1 MRTRLQIALMAL
13 PLLAISFLAPSSLQA
28 APTGAESSPTNI
40 GRTQE
45 NGRTVY
51 VNADAPEPGKS
62 GWSGPRRSYV
72 YWSVTEHR
80 WKPVPGVVTMR
91 AARSAAAEVRH
102 LLAPQRSVSV
112 AEFASPEQID
122 AAIEQAAARHNV
134 DPNLVRAVIKVE
146 SNFNPHA
153 VSPKGAMGLMQ
164 LMPATARELKVSDAF
179 DPAQNVDAGVRHLR
193 TLLDNFGGD
202 PRLALAAYNAGQ
214 GAVLRHGGVPRF
226 AETQNYV
233 RRITELY
240 GGGKAG
246 TIGPGR
252 APVHMF
258 RDGQGVLTMTNVE

>member
-1 MRTRLQIALMAL
+1 MRTRLNIALMAL
-13 PLLAISFLAPSSLQA
+13 PVLAISFLTTPSLRA
-28 APTGAESSPTNI
+28 ATGAEQAPTNI
-40 GRTQE
+40 GTSQE

-51 VNADAPEPGKS
+51 VNAEATQPGWP
-62 GWSGPRRSYV
+62 GARRSYM

-80 WKPVPGVVTMR
+80 WKPVPGVVAMR

-102 LLAPQRSVSV
+102 LLAPQRTVGA
-112 AEFASPEQID
+112 AEFASPERID

-134 DPNLVRAVIKVE
+134 DPNLVRAVVKVE
-146 SNFNPHA
+146 SNFNPRA

-164 LMPATARELKVSDAF
+164 LMPATARELNVSDAF

-193 TLLDNFGGD
+193 SLLDNFGGD

-240 GGGKAG
+240 AGGKG
-246 TIGPGR
+246 GVVGPNR

>member
-1 MRTRLQIALMAL
+1 MRTRLQLALMAL
-13 PLLAISFLAPSSLQA
+13 PAIAISFLTTPFTQA
-28 APTGAESSPTNI
+28 ATGTEAAAQHI
-40 GRTQE
+40 GATQE

-51 VNADAPEPGKS
+51 VNADTPDPAQS
-62 GWSGPRRSYV
+62 GSSGPRHTYV

-80 WKPVPGVVTMR
+80 WKPVPGVRTMR
-91 AARSAAAEVRH
+91 AARSAAAEVRQ
-102 LLAPQRSVSV
+102 LLAPQRSVAA
-112 AEFASPEQID
+112 AEFVSPERID
-122 AAIEQAAARHNV
+122 SAIEQAAARHNV

-153 VSPKGAMGLMQ
+153 VSAKGAMGLMQ

-202 PRLALAAYNAGQ
+202 PRLALAAYNAGA
-214 GAVLRHGGVPRF
+214 GAVLRHGGVPRYS
-226 AETQNYV
+226 ETQNYV

-246 TIGPGR
+246 TLGPGR

-258 RDGQGVLTMTNVE
+258 RDGQGVLTMSNVE

>member
-28 APTGAESSPTNI
+28 APTGAESAPTNI

-51 VNADAPEPGKS
+51 VNADAPETGKS

-91 AARSAAAEVRH
+91 AARSAAAEVRN
-102 LLAPQRSVSV
+102 LLAPQRSVSM

-164 LMPATARELKVSDAF
+164 LMPAAARELKVSDAF
-179 DPAQNVDAGVRHLR
+179 DPAQNWRWPPITPARARCCGTGACRASPRRKTMFGESQNCTGAARPAPSAQAAPRCTCSATVRV
-193 TLLDNFGGD
+193 F
-202 PRLALAAYNAGQ
+202 
-214 GAVLRHGGVPRF
+214 
-226 AETQNYV
+226 
-233 RRITELY
+233 
-240 GGGKAG
+240 
-246 TIGPGR
+246 
-252 APVHMF
+252 
-258 RDGQGVLTMTNVE
+258 